1 MGYRS
6 SFTGENRTQLENIV
20 YELRNFQIFD
30 LLARISSLN
39 LLPDNQN
46 KSVVLDALTNSLLKR
61 EKDEYGVNII
71 SNSRFKRIIQQCM
84 NTGLSM
90 RIDPAE
96 QPFVQRVRFFGN
108 HWLLNGINND
118 LTYNLQVFIDIL
130 FLHNNGF
137 PKDFLNRC
145 NGIVDALL
153 KISTSCCER
162 LGYSNDSVCS
172 NKIDEVLIP
181 DANDFKKLISCVIVD
196 SATLEAKI
204 SDEDI
209 PYLYSDFGAE
219 NNTKD
224 DPNNYSF
231 FYHPFIKIDTNTSL
245 ILNPTMLG
253 VYIISSIIRIAKEYH
268 IFDRLIREYNNCSWN
283 NCREYLS
290 RLGHYPIKTDL
301 FGFFPMDKPDYK
313 ESVLNIGNDSL
324 LVVQYLCDD
333 GSNYTLDNFF
343 DLYCGNVDCYEDR
356 AELLITKSRCPSD
369 KVFQIVILSSFG
381 RGIYVGFRTKQ
392 CKKSM
397 SISPFGLQC
406 ISINER
412 NHKNFLPRYMN
423 AKVIYGK
430 NEFMPYPDIN
440 LISMYVSYDYSFY
453 FDDTVNIRNVMLLP
467 DFSYTMDYIIRAI
480 KKEDRQLFCAADEI
494 YFREAI
500 LVDSFRKIYSSDMK
514 KGLMLINHFANIDIF
529 VCVKE
534 IDTIP
539 SMQAATSIVDM
550 LTYWLGECKELIEK
564 SSFVCDS
571 IEISIAIPK
580 TISPVVSDIDIS
592 NKSVQELLSVE
603 ILGNTIYVSWSDNVF
618 QSIAVSENSLEYEI
632 ISFFIDKLSY
642 FTYMPMD
649 VNAVK
654 DIFTNPLKTKIYKQ
668 DLTANP
674 ELVPSN
680 LSLRRISAECENLI
694 LDEIGQIFTEDSEKR
709 ALIDNKKNSEV
720 CNTIVDYLYE
730 KLKTAIFPFDIT
742 GVIETIYRDI
752 ESQSYWFALHQERYS
767 YNISCYPEKR
777 SEIENEF
784 IEINQFLVSAKF
796 LIEYLIAV
804 PPAGKKLLGELDYE
818 YLLAICA
825 QIIEWAHRGDLFYYK
840 IINNEIRLLGSG
852 RVSFNKT
859 QYNQLRDETHR
870 AHIKRMEIGSD
881 PSSKKYLPKKIIDNI
896 TQELDRAFRSDY
908 GYTYSQL
915 YLFHF
920 AVIQY
925 GNELKDEVKC
935 SGKDLFYARITT
947 LTGIEKSVID
957 LILNDFSIKPRDDF
971 LKPDKPFSS
980 NDVYPWK
987 NNRALSLNRRPFV
1000 VRDYEI
1006 IWGNRQL
1013 SNCINLLYNN
1023 ILNGTYKPK
1032 SGKIGMVVGRIANA
1046 RGNDFNEMVADR
1058 LKAFQGLLID
1068 SKVKKIN
1075 GRSIELLK
1083 GQTLGDIDVL
1093 IINEKKKRIV
1103 VCEVKDFSV
1112 TKSPYEM
1119 YQEYL
1124 EVFCDKGDKL
1134 CYVSKHKRRVAWIKE
1149 HISDVI
1155 SHYGLENGTWS
1166 VGEVMIVNEI
1176 IVSNEYY
1183 HKHQK
1188 IVLFSDITEKLIKS
1202 L

>member
-1 MGYRS
+1 MS
-6 SFTGENRTQLENIV
+6 TGGKRTQLENIV
-20 YELRNFQIFD
+20 YELRTFQIFD

-46 KSVVLDALTNSLLKR
+46 KSVVLDALTNSLLKS
-61 EKDEYGVNII
+61 EKDEYGINII
-71 SNSRFKRIIQQCM
+71 SNSKFKRIIQQCM
-84 NTGLSM
+84 NTGLSIG
-90 RIDPAE
+90 IDPAE
-96 QPFVQRVRFFGN
+96 QPFVQRIRFFGN
-108 HWLLNGINND
+108 HWLLNGVNND
-118 LTYNLQVFIDIL
+118 LTYNLQVFIDIMY
-130 FLHNNGF
+130 LHSNSF

-145 NGIVDALL
+145 YGIIDALL
-153 KISTSCCER
+153 KISTTCCEK
-162 LGYSNDSVCS
+162 LGYSIDSVCG
-172 NKIDEVLIP
+172 NKMDEVLIP
-181 DANDFKKLISCVIVD
+181 DANTFRKLIDCVIVD
-196 SATLEAKI
+196 STTLEAKI
-204 SDEDI
+204 ADEDI

-253 VYIISSIIRIAKEYH
+253 VFIISSIIRIAKEYN
-268 IFDRLIREYNNCSWN
+268 IFDDLISDYNNYSWR
-283 NCREYLS
+283 NCRGYLS
-290 RLGHYPIKTDL
+290 DLGHYPIKTDL
-301 FGFFPMDKPDYK
+301 FSFSPIDKPDYK
-313 ESVLNIGNDSL
+313 EAVLNVGNDSL
-324 LVVQYLCDD
+324 LFVQFICDD
-333 GSNYTLDNFF
+333 GSDYLLDIFF

-356 AELLITKSRCPSD
+356 AKLLITKSRCPVD
-369 KVFQIVILSSFG
+369 NVFQIVILSSFG
-381 RGIYVGFRTKQ
+381 RGISVGFRTKR

-440 LISMYVSYDYSFY
+440 LISMYVAYDYSFY
-453 FDDTVNIRNVMLLP
+453 FDDTVNIRDVIFLP
-467 DFSYTMDYIIRAI
+467 DFSYTMDYIGGAI

-514 KGLMLINHFANIDIF
+514 KGLMFINHFANFDIF
-529 VCVKE
+529 ICVNE
-534 IDTIP
+534 IDSLP
-539 SMQAATSIVDM
+539 MRQAASSIVDM
-550 LTYWLGECKELIEK
+550 LTYWFGECKEIIEK
-564 SSFVCDS
+564 AIFVYNT

-580 TISPVVSDIDIS
+580 TISPVVSEIDIS
-592 NKSVQELLSVE
+592 ESTKSIQELLQVK
-603 ILGNTIYVSWSDNVF
+603 ILGNTICVSWSDNVF
-618 QSIAVSENSLEYEI
+618 QSIAASENSIECEI
-632 ISFFIDKLSY
+632 ISFFIDKLSH
-642 FTYMPMD
+642 FTYMPLD
-649 VNAVK
+649 VNSVK
-654 DIFTNPLKTKIYKQ
+654 DLFSNPLKTKIYKQ
-668 DLTANP
+668 DLSTNP

-680 LSLRRISAECENLI
+680 LPLRKISAECENLI
-694 LDEIGQIFTEDSEKR
+694 LDEIGQLFTEDPEKL
-709 ALIDNKKNSEV
+709 ALIDNKNYSEV
-720 CNTIVDYLYE
+720 CKSIVDYLYE
-730 KLKTAIFPFDIT
+730 KFKTEISIIDIT
-742 GVIETIYRDI
+742 GVVETIYREI

-767 YNISCYPEKR
+767 YNISCYPEKKD
-777 SEIENEF
+777 EIENEYM
-784 IEINQFLVSAKF
+784 EINQFLVSAKF

-804 PPAGKKLLGELDYE
+804 PPAGKKPLGELDYE

-840 IINNEIRLLGSG
+840 IINNDIRLLGSG
-852 RVSFNKT
+852 RVSFNKN
-859 QYNQLRDETHR
+859 QYHQLSDETYR
-870 AHIKRMEIGSD
+870 AHIKRLGIGSD
-881 PSSKKYLPKKIIDNI
+881 PSSNKYAPKNLIDNI
-896 TQELDRAFRSDY
+896 IQELDLAFQSDF
-908 GYTYSQL
+908 GYSYSQL
-915 YLFHF
+915 CLFES

-925 GNELKDEVKC
+925 GNELTDEVKY
-935 SGKDLFYARITT
+935 SKKDLFYSHFTA

-957 LILNDFSIKPRDDF
+957 LILNDFSIKTRADF

-980 NDVYPWK
+980 NDVYPWRY
-987 NNRALSLNRRPFV
+987 NRALSLNRRPFV
-1000 VRDYEI
+1000 VRDDEI

-1013 SNCINLLYNN
+1013 SNCIKFLINN
-1023 ILNGTYKPK
+1023 ILNGSYKPK
-1032 SGKIGMVVGRIANA
+1032 TGKIGRLVGRIANA
-1046 RGNDFNEMVADR
+1046 RGNDFNEVVADR
-1058 LKAFQGLLID
+1058 LKDFSDLLID

-1075 GRSIELLK
+1075 GKSIELLK

-1093 IINEKKKRIV
+1093 IINKKKKKII
-1103 VCEVKDFSV
+1103 VCEAKDFSV

-1124 EVFCDKGDKL
+1124 EVFCDKGDRL

-1155 SHYGLENGTWS
+1155 SHYNLESGKWS

-1176 IVSNEYY
+1176 IVSNEYF

-1188 IVLFSDITEKLIKS
+1188 IILFSDITEKLIKN